1 MILLSHAIMKEEC
14 DRNDVNCDLVL
25 SHRRGEVLDGVRH
38 VIITRMHREL
48 SMGPAEI
55 GRAMNR
61 DHSAICYHLKKFKNT
76 SPSVNPS
83 PKGGLDEVGGGRT
96 RHSDRTDPA
105 AATLY
110 GEAR

>member
-14 DRNDVNCDLVL
+14 ERNDVNCDQVL

-61 DHSAICYHLKKFKNT
+61 DHSAICYHFKKLKNT

-83 PKGGLDEVGGGRT
+83 PKGGSGEDGGGRT
-96 RHSDRTDPA
+96 RHPDTPTSA

-110 GEAR
+110 GEAQ